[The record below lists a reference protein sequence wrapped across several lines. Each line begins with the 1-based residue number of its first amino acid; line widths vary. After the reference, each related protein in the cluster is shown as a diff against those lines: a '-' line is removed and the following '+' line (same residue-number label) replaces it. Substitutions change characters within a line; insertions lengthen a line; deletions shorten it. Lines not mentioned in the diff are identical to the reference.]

1 MARLELEMV
10 QPGCC
15 QVLRKRI
22 FCLWSVL
29 RQASKVSIIH
39 AEFCEDTNAVG
50 CNYLVNCKSAASKSH
65 SWSHCNSV
73 QALQLL
79 AGQTSLWLR
88 ARHFESAV
96 SSLHKVCS
104 ITFCFMFFKNVSAVV
119 STIHTSQ
126 SICNCTTQNAL
137 VIDSRNNE
145 KQHETTATSIN
156 SIKVSLIARQ
166 YPPRLST
173 KSPSLGRGAA
183 KGFVAAGIGASLVSL
198 QLVFRL
204 WWAQNGSNM
213 IKHVFMWM
221 FPFIKITE
229 PVVPLMPVLPVRWRN
244 QESLFTELTRLLVPV
259 RSWLSLANAPKRF
272 QETHY
277 VTFRHVPAR
286 LWRGTLRSSGIPGGT
301 CSKAGICPA
310 WQEFEVHTEHQTKG
324 SQRESLH

>member
-15 QVLRKRI
+15 QVLRQRI

-126 SICNCTTQNAL
+126 SIYMQMHNAERTCHRL
-137 VIDSRNNE
+137 E
-145 KQHETTATSIN
+145 KQWETTWNNCHLNQLNKGVSDCSSIP
-156 SIKVSLIARQ
+156 A
-166 YPPRLST
+166 PPVHEVTQLRPWSCERICC
-173 KSPSLGRGAA
+173 SWNRRFA
-183 KGFVAAGIGASLVSL
+183 GFTAVGIPPLM
-198 QLVFRL
+198 
-204 WWAQNGSNM
+204 GSEWP
-213 IKHVFMWM
+213 KHVFMWM